1 MLTSLTHFTVYLA
14 LSSSIL
20 GAAIPATAVTTAFTA
35 TVTSAYSVD
44 PRDNEVTGALWKN
57 NVHNKVYSSKASAV
71 VPTTKALRRSGELRK
86 EGEHEEVTLAGHA
99 PSRRYGELWRGLG
112 HEEISTPPVV

>member
-20 GAAIPATAVTTAFTA
+20 
-35 TVTSAYSVD
+35 D